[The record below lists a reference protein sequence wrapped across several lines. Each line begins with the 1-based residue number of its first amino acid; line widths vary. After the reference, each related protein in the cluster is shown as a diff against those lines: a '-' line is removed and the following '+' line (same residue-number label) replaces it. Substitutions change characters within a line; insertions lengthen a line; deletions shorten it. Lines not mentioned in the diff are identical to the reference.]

1 LGEVSGGSR
10 RHGRR
15 VWVLR
20 RLGLGPVVELDE
32 EERVHL
38 SHYIVRKAF

>member
-1 LGEVSGGSR
+1 MSGGGR
-10 RHGRR
+10 RHSRG

-32 EERVHL
+32 KERVHL
-38 SHYIVRKAF
+38 THHIIRKAF